1 LIKNVLFAGGL
12 LVASAASA
20 QNMPLHV
27 LVQKG
32 TSLEKKGPLALFSR
46 GEIRTLQS
54 ELQEAGKRLR
64 AERLAAK
71 AAGRKPAYCPP
82 EKGEPMGA
90 QKLLAELRS
99 VSATLPR
106 TATVTDGMRVMLAR
120 KYPCPA

>member
-1 LIKNVLFAGGL
+1 MRFVLFAAGL
-12 LVASAASA
+12 MVAGTACA
-20 QNMPLHV
+20 QNMPLSTF
-27 LVQKG
+27 VQKG

-46 GEIRTLQS
+46 GEIKTLQS
-54 ELQEAGKRLR
+54 EIMAASKVVR

-90 QKLLAELRS
+90 QKLLAELRKI
-99 VSATLPR
+99 SATQPR
-106 TATVTDGMRVMLAR
+106 SATVTDGMRVMLAR

>member
-1 LIKNVLFAGGL
+1 MKMVLFVAGL
-12 LVASAASA
+12 LVASSA
-20 QNMPLHV
+20 GAQSMPLSTF
-27 LVQKG
+27 VQKG

-46 GEIRTLQS
+46 GEIKTLQS
-54 ELQEAGKRLR
+54 EVMAASKILR
-64 AERLAAK
+64 TERLAAK

-99 VSATLPR
+99 ISASQPR